1 MHPSGTNDTNG
12 SVVGRELLV
21 LLERL
26 SKSVQPV
33 ADQVFQIAYI
43 RKAYLD

>member
-1 MHPSGTNDTNG
+1 MYPSGTNDTNG
-12 SVVGRELLV
+12 RVVGRELFV

-26 SKSVQPV
+26 SKGVQPV
-33 ADQVFQIAYI
+33 ADQVFQIAYT